1 MSWLD
6 DWHEVLEALSRNRF
20 RAGATAASVAW
31 GIFMLVVLLGAGTG
45 LENNIAWQFRDDAVN
60 SIWLYPG
67 ETSKPWKGRGEGR
80 AIEFTNADVDRL
92 RRVPGVEHLTG
103 RFYLWG
109 DYTIRYRD
117 RTSAFSVRACHPEH
131 KYTENT
137 EVVEGRFLNERDIAE
152 RRKVTVIGAKVAEF
166 LFRGEPAL
174 GQEIDIN
181 GIYYV
186 VIGVFEDVGGD
197 SEMRQ
202 VYIPITTAQ
211 AAYNGA
217 DAVHQIMFTIGD
229 ASVEESEALAE
240 RVTQVLAD
248 THGFDP
254 TDSSALRVRNNLEN
268 FQQVASIFEWIRAF
282 IWVVGV
288 GTVTAGVV
296 GVGNVML
303 ISVKER
309 TRELGVRKALGATP
323 GSLIALVLRE
333 AVALTAIS
341 GYLGLVLGV
350 ALIELVRVNLPEND
364 YIRDPEVKLGAAVLA
379 TVLLVACGTLA
390 GWFPARRAARVDPI
404 VALRDGA

>member
-1 MSWLD
+1 
-6 DWHEVLEALSRNRF
+6 
-20 RAGATAASVAW
+20 
-31 GIFMLVVLLGAGTG
+31 MLVVLLGAGTG

-67 ETSKPWKGRGEGR
+67 ETSKPWKGRGTGR
-80 AIEFTNADVDRL
+80 AIQFTDADVERL

-117 RTSAFSVRACHPEH
+117 RTSAFSVRSCHPDH
-131 KYTENT
+131 KYIENT
-137 EVVEGRFLNERDIAE
+137 EVVEGRFLNDRDLAE
-152 RRKVTVIGAKVAEF
+152 RRKVTVIGQKVAEF
-166 LFRGEPAL
+166 LFRGAPAL

-217 DAVHQIMFTIGD
+217 NTVHQIMFTVGQ
-229 ASVEESEALAE
+229 ATTEESVVLAE
-240 RVTQVLAD
+240 RVKQIMAD
-248 THGFDP
+248 LHGFDP
-254 TDSSALRVRNNLEN
+254 TDPSALRVRNNLESY
-268 FQQVASIFEWIRAF
+268 QQVADIFAWIRAF
-282 IWVVGV
+282 IWIVGV

-333 AVALTAIS
+333 AITLTAVS
-341 GYLGLVLGV
+341 GYVGLVAGV
-350 ALIELVRVNLPEND
+350 ALVEGVRTVLPEND
-364 YIRDPEVKLGAAVLA
+364 YIRDPEVQLGAAVAA
-379 TVLLVACGTLA
+379 TALLVVCGALA
-390 GWFPARRAARVDPI
+390 GFWPAQRAARVDPI